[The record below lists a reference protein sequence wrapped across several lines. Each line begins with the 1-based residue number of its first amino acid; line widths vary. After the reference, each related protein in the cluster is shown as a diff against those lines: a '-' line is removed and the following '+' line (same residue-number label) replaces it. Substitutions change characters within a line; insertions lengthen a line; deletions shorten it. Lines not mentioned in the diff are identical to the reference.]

1 MSQKIEYIAVKNFKG
16 IKELEVSNLSRFVAV
31 FGKNGA
37 GKTSFIE
44 AIKSAIKA
52 DRGINSKVRIGED
65 KGEIEVKFE
74 DFVIKRIVGDGG
86 KLIVEHNGELVKQ
99 PQAWLDGVFKG
110 TIGDPQKFINL
121 HNKEKIKY
129 LLETQGKKLEY
140 DELEK
145 QREVKFDERTNL
157 HRTYLA
163 KKEEVEKTD
172 TSAFEVLE
180 SASVDTSE
188 LQQKLKEAE
197 THNAGWHE
205 LKARVE
211 KGDALLE
218 QTNSEIKAIGESI
231 ETIDRQIEALQKKKA
246 EAEKSMTEKL
256 EYLDKV
262 ACQLADVR
270 NQYESFEKID
280 TTEILAQ
287 LESHNQSLA
296 KNAEIKAKKELYNQQ
311 VQARNELQAQWKEL
325 DNMVKAIEEQ
335 QNDLIK
341 DLNLSYQ
348 LKLEEG
354 IMYVFVHEN
363 RIPLDELN
371 TAQQLEIGVDICLS
385 GPNEIKIIT
394 IENANALDPNT
405 LERVRE
411 KIESNQAQCF
421 LETVYST
428 GYDEIVIEDWTL
440 ALKAE

>member
-99 PQAWLDGVFKG
+99 PQAWLDGVFKW

-129 LLETQGKKLEY
+129 LLETQGKKLEF

-145 QREVKFDERTNL
+145 QREVKFEERTNL

-180 SASVDTSE
+180 NTSVDTTA
-188 LQQKLKEAE
+188 LQNQLKEAE
-197 THNAGWHE
+197 AKNTAILE
-205 LKARVE
+205 LKNRIE
-211 KGDALLE
+211 KGESLLE
-218 QTNSEIKAIGESI
+218 QKQQEQKAITEQIESV
-231 ETIDRQIEALQKKKA
+231 ERQIEALQKKKA
-246 EAEKSMTEKL
+246 DLENQHEEKI
-256 EYLDKV
+256 EYIGKV
-262 ACQLADVR
+262 AEQLIDLKEE
-270 NQYESFEKID
+270 YEKAEKID

-287 LESHNQSLA
+287 LEAHNQSLA

-428 GYDEIVIEDWTL
+428 GYDEIIIEDWTL

>member
-1 MSQKIEYIAVKNFKG
+1 MSQKIEYIAVKNFKW

-74 DFVIKRIVGDGG
+74 DFVIKRIVGDWG

-121 HNKEKIKY
+121 HKKEKIKY
-129 LLETQGKKLEY
+129 LLETQGKKLEF
-140 DELEK
+140 DALEK
-145 QREVKFDERTNL
+145 ERETKFAERTNL

-172 TSAFEVLE
+172 TSAFEALE
-180 SASVDTSE
+180 STSVDTSE

-197 THNAGWHE
+197 NHNAGWHE

-218 QTNSEIKAIGESI
+218 QTNAEIKAIGESI
-231 ETIDRQIEALQKKKA
+231 ETIDRQIEALQKRKA
-246 EAEKSMTEKL
+246 EAEKNQTEKL

-262 ACQLADVR
+262 ACQVADVR
-270 NQYESFEKID
+270 LQYESFEKID
-280 TTEILAQ
+280 TTEILTQ
-287 LESHNQSLA
+287 LEAHNQSLQ

-325 DNMVKAIEEQ
+325 DNAVKEIEEA
-335 QNDLIK
+335 QNDLLK
-341 DLNLSYQ
+341 DINLSYQ
-348 LKLEEG
+348 LEIEEG
-354 IMYVFVHEN
+354 VMYVLLDEM
-363 RIPLDELN
+363 RIPLDDLN
-371 TAQQLEIGVDICLS
+371 TAQQLEIGVDICLNW
-385 GPNEIKIIT
+385 PNEIKIIT
-394 IENANALDPNT
+394 IENANALDPHT

-411 KIESNQAQCF
+411 KIEAKQAQCF

-428 GYDEIVIEDWTL
+428 GYDEIVIEDW
-440 ALKAE
+440 AVKN

>member
-1 MSQKIEYIAVKNFKG
+1 MSQKIEYIAVKNFKW

-74 DFVIKRIVGDGG
+74 DFVIKRIVGDWG

-140 DELEK
+140 DALEK
-145 QREVKFDERTNL
+145 EREVKFEERTNL

-163 KKEEVEKTD
+163 KKEEVDKTD
-172 TSAFEVLE
+172 TSAFEALE
-180 SASVDTSE
+180 NASVDTSE

-211 KGDALLE
+211 KWETVIE
-218 QTNSEIKAIGESI
+218 QTNSEIKAVIDGIES
-231 ETIDRQIEALQKKKA
+231 IDRQIEALQKKKA
-246 EAEKSMTEKL
+246 EAEKNLTAKQEF
-256 EYLDKV
+256 LDN
-262 ACQLADVR
+262 ASCQLADLR
-270 NQYESFEKID
+270 DKYENFDKID

-287 LESHNQSLA
+287 LEAHNQSLA
-296 KNAEIKAKKELYNQQ
+296 KNAEIRAKKELYSQQ
-311 VQARNELQAQWKEL
+311 VQARNDLQTQWKEL
-325 DNMVKAIEEQ
+325 DNMVKEIEQ
-335 QNDLIK
+335 KQNDLIK

-385 GPNEIKIIT
+385 WPNEIKIIT

-428 GYDEIVIEDWTL
+428 GYDEIIIEDWE
-440 ALKAE
+440 LKN

>member
-52 DRGINSKVRIGED
+52 DKWVNSKVRIGEE

-74 DFVIKRIVGDGG
+74 DFVIKRIVGENG
-86 KLIVEHNGELVKQ
+86 KLIVEHNGELVAK
-99 PQAWLDGVFKG
+99 PQAWLDGVFKW

-140 DELEK
+140 DALEK
-145 QREVKFDERTNL
+145 EREVKFEERTNL

-163 KKEEVEKTD
+163 KKEEVDKTD
-172 TSAFEVLE
+172 TSSFEVLE
-180 SASVDTSE
+180 NAMVDPTA
-188 LQQKLKEAE
+188 LQNQLKEAE

-211 KGDALLE
+211 KWETVIE
-218 QTNSEIKAIGESI
+218 QTNAEIKSMIENIES
-231 ETIDRQIEALQKKKA
+231 IDRQIEMLQKKKA
-246 EAEKSMTEKL
+246 EAEKNLNTKQEF
-256 EYLDKV
+256 LDN
-262 ACQLADVR
+262 ASCQLADLR
-270 NQYESFEKID
+270 DKYENFDKID
-280 TTEILAQ
+280 ITEILAQ
-287 LESHNQSLA
+287 LETHNQALA
-296 KNAEIKAKKELYNQQ
+296 KNAEIKAKKELYSQQ
-311 VQARNELQAQWKEL
+311 VQARNDLQTQWKEL
-325 DNMVKAIEEQ
+325 DNLVKEIEQ
-335 QNDLIK
+335 KQNDLIK
-341 DLNLSYQ
+341 DLNLSYK

-354 IMYVFVHEN
+354 VMFVEVN
-363 RIPLDELN
+363 QNWIPLDELN

-385 GPNEIKIIT
+385 WPNEIKIIT

-428 GYDEIVIEDWTL
+428 GYDEITIEDWE
-440 ALKAE
+440 LKN

>member
-1 MSQKIEYIAVKNFKG
+1 MSQKIEYIAVKNFKW

-52 DRGINSKVRIGED
+52 DKWVNSKVRIGEE

-74 DFVIKRIVGDGG
+74 DFVIKRIVWENG
-86 KLIVEHNGELVKQ
+86 KLIVEHNGELVAK
-99 PQAWLDGVFKG
+99 PQAWLDGVFKW
-110 TIGDPQKFINL
+110 TIWDPQKFINL

-145 QREVKFDERTNL
+145 QREVKFEERTNL

-163 KKEEVEKTD
+163 KKEEVDKTD
-172 TSAFEVLE
+172 TSSFEVLE
-180 SASVDTSE
+180 NAMVDPTA
-188 LQQKLKEAE
+188 LQNQLKEAE

-211 KGDALLE
+211 KWETVIE
-218 QTNSEIKAIGESI
+218 QTNSEIKAMIDGIES
-231 ETIDRQIEALQKKKA
+231 IDRQIEALQKKKA
-246 EAEKSMTEKL
+246 EAEKNLTTKQEF
-256 EYLDKV
+256 LDN
-262 ACQLADVR
+262 ASCQLADLR
-270 NQYESFEKID
+270 DKYENFDKID

-287 LESHNQSLA
+287 LETHNQSLA

-311 VQARNELQAQWKEL
+311 VQARNDLQAQWKEL
-325 DNMVKAIEEQ
+325 DNLVKEIEQ
-335 QNDLIK
+335 KQNDLIK

-354 IMYVFVHEN
+354 VMYVEVN
-363 RIPLDELN
+363 QNWIPLDELN

-385 GPNEIKIIT
+385 WPNEIKIIT

-428 GYDEIVIEDWTL
+428 GYDEITIEDWE
-440 ALKAE
+440 LKN

>member
-52 DRGINSKVRIGED
+52 DKWVNSKVRIGEE

-74 DFVIKRIVGDGG
+74 DFVIKRIVGENG
-86 KLIVEHNGELVKQ
+86 KLIVEHNGELVAK
-99 PQAWLDGVFKG
+99 PQAWLDGVFKW

-145 QREVKFDERTNL
+145 QREVKFEERTNL

-172 TSAFEVLE
+172 TSAFEILE
-180 SASVDTSE
+180 NASVDTSD
-188 LQQKLKEAE
+188 LQNKLKEAE
-197 THNAGWHE
+197 THNSGWHE

-211 KGDALLE
+211 KWETVIE
-218 QTNSEIKAIGESI
+218 QTNAEIKSMIENIES
-231 ETIDRQIEALQKKKA
+231 IDRQIEMLQKKKA
-246 EAEKSMTEKL
+246 EAEKNLTTKQEF
-256 EYLDKV
+256 LDN
-262 ACQLADVR
+262 ASCQLADLR
-270 NQYESFEKID
+270 DKYENFDKID

-287 LESHNQSLA
+287 LETHNQSLA
-296 KNAEIKAKKELYNQQ
+296 KNAEIKAKKELYTQQ
-311 VQARNELQAQWKEL
+311 VQARNDLQAQWKEL
-325 DNMVKAIEEQ
+325 DNLVKEIEQ
-335 QNDLIK
+335 KQNDLIK
-341 DLNLSYQ
+341 DINLSYQ

-354 IMYVFVHEN
+354 VMYVEVN
-363 RIPLDELN
+363 QNWIPLDELN

-385 GPNEIKIIT
+385 WPNEIKIIT

-428 GYDEIVIEDWTL
+428 GYDEITIEDWE
-440 ALKAE
+440 LKN

>member
-52 DRGINSKVRIGED
+52 DKWVNSKVRIGEE

-74 DFVIKRIVGDGG
+74 DFVIKRIVGENG
-86 KLIVEHNGELVKQ
+86 KLIVEHNGELVAK
-99 PQAWLDGVFKG
+99 PQAWLDWVFKG

-140 DELEK
+140 DALEK
-145 QREVKFDERTNL
+145 EREVKFEERTNL

-163 KKEEVEKTD
+163 KKEEVDKTD
-172 TSAFEVLE
+172 TSSFEVLE
-180 SASVDTSE
+180 NAMVDPTS
-188 LQQKLKEAE
+188 LQNQLKEAE

-211 KGDALLE
+211 KWETVIE
-218 QTNSEIKAIGESI
+218 QTNAEIKAMIENIES
-231 ETIDRQIEALQKKKA
+231 IDRQVEALQKRKA
-246 EAEKSMTEKL
+246 EAEKNLTTKQEF
-256 EYLDKV
+256 LDN
-262 ACQLADVR
+262 ASCQLADLR
-270 NQYESFEKID
+270 DKYENFDKID

-287 LESHNQSLA
+287 LEAHNQSLA
-296 KNAEIKAKKELYNQQ
+296 KNAEIKAKKELYSQQ
-311 VQARNELQAQWKEL
+311 VQARNELQTQWKEL
-325 DNMVKAIEEQ
+325 DNLVKEIEQ
-335 QNDLIK
+335 KQNDLIQ
-341 DLNLSYQ
+341 DLNLSYK

-354 IMYVFVHEN
+354 VMYVEVN
-363 RIPLDELN
+363 QNWIPLDELN

-385 GPNEIKIIT
+385 WPNEIKIIT

-428 GYDEIVIEDWTL
+428 GYDEITIEDWE
-440 ALKAE
+440 LKN

>member
-1 MSQKIEYIAVKNFKG
+1 MSQKIEYIAVKNFKW

-74 DFVIKRIVGDGG
+74 DFVIKRIVGSGG

-99 PQAWLDGVFKG
+99 PQAWLDGVFKW

-145 QREVKFDERTNL
+145 QREVKFEERTNL

-172 TSAFEVLE
+172 TSAFEALE
-180 SASVDTSE
+180 NTSADTTE
-188 LQQKLKEAE
+188 LQNKLKEAE
-197 THNAGWHE
+197 NHNAGWHE

-218 QTNSEIKAIGESI
+218 QTNSEIKALGESI
-231 ETIDRQIEALQKKKA
+231 ESLDRQIEVLQKKKA
-246 EAEKSMTEKL
+246 EAEKTMTEKL

-262 ACQLADVR
+262 AC
-270 NQYESFEKID
+270 
-280 TTEILAQ
+280 
-287 LESHNQSLA
+287 QSLA

-341 DLNLSYQ
+341 DLNLSYK

-363 RIPLDELN
+363 WIPLDELN

-385 GPNEIKIIT
+385 WPNEIKIIT

-428 GYDEIVIEDWTL
+428 GYDEIVIEDWE
-440 ALKAE
+440 LKN

>member
-74 DFVIKRIVGDGG
+74 DFIIKRIVGDWG

-99 PQAWLDGVFKG
+99 PQAWLDGVFKW

-145 QREVKFDERTNL
+145 QREVKFEERTNL

-172 TSAFEVLE
+172 TSAFEILE
-180 SASVDTSE
+180 NASVDTSD
-188 LQQKLKEAE
+188 LQNKLKEAE
-197 THNAGWHE
+197 THNSGWHE

-211 KGDALLE
+211 KWETVIE
-218 QTNSEIKAIGESI
+218 QTNAEIKSMIENIES
-231 ETIDRQIEALQKKKA
+231 IDRQIEMLQKKKA
-246 EAEKSMTEKL
+246 EAEKNLTTKQEF
-256 EYLDKV
+256 LDN
-262 ACQLADVR
+262 ASCQLADLR
-270 NQYESFEKID
+270 DKYENFDKID

-287 LESHNQSLA
+287 LEAHNQSLA
-296 KNAEIKAKKELYNQQ
+296 KNAEIKAKKELYTQQ
-311 VQARNELQAQWKEL
+311 VQARNDLQAQWKEL
-325 DNMVKAIEEQ
+325 DNLVKEIEQ
-335 QNDLIK
+335 KQNDLIK

-354 IMYVFVHEN
+354 IMYVFVHDS

-385 GPNEIKIIT
+385 WPNEIKIIT

-428 GYDEIVIEDWTL
+428 GYDEIIIEDWE
-440 ALKAE
+440 LKN

>member
-1 MSQKIEYIAVKNFKG
+1 MSQKIEYIAVKNFKW

-99 PQAWLDGVFKG
+99 PQAWLDGVFKW

-129 LLETQGKKLEY
+129 LLETQGKKIEY

-180 SASVDTSE
+180 NTSVDTTA
-188 LQQKLKEAE
+188 LQNQLKEAE
-197 THNAGWHE
+197 AKNTAILE
-205 LKARVE
+205 LKNRIE
-211 KGDALLE
+211 KGESLLE
-218 QTNSEIKAIGESI
+218 QKQQEQKAITEQIESV
-231 ETIDRQIEALQKKKA
+231 ERQIEALQKKKA
-246 EAEKSMTEKL
+246 DLENQHEEKI
-256 EYLDKV
+256 EYIGKV
-262 ACQLADVR
+262 AEQLIDLKEE
-270 NQYESFEKID
+270 YEKAEKID

-287 LESHNQSLA
+287 LEAHNQSLQ
-296 KNAEIKAKKELYNQQ
+296 KNAEAKAKKELYSQQ
-311 VQARNELQAQWKEL
+311 VQARNELQTQRKEL
-325 DNMVKAIEEQ
+325 DLEVKAIEEK

-354 IMYVFVHEN
+354 IMYVFIHEN

-385 GPNEIKIIT
+385 WPNEIKIIT

-428 GYDEIVIEDWTL
+428 GYDEITIEDWE
-440 ALKAE
+440 LKN

>member
-1 MSQKIEYIAVKNFKG
+1 MSQKIEYIAVKNFKW

-52 DRGINSKVRIGED
+52 DKWVNSKVRIGEA

-74 DFVIKRIVGDGG
+74 DFVIKRIVWENG
-86 KLIVEHNGELVKQ
+86 KLIVEHNGELVAK
-99 PQAWLDGVFKG
+99 PQAWLDWVFKG

-140 DELEK
+140 DALEK
-145 QREVKFDERTNL
+145 QREVKFEERTNL

-163 KKEEVEKTD
+163 KKEEVDKTD

-180 SASVDTSE
+180 NAMVDPTA
-188 LQQKLKEAE
+188 LQNQLKEAE
-197 THNAGWHE
+197 THNSGWHE

-211 KGDALLE
+211 KWETVID
-218 QTNSEIKAIGESI
+218 QTNSEIKAMIDGIES
-231 ETIDRQIEALQKKKA
+231 IDRQIEMLQKKKA
-246 EAEKSMTEKL
+246 EAEKNLTTKQEF
-256 EYLDKV
+256 LDN
-262 ACQLADVR
+262 ASCQLADLR
-270 NQYESFEKID
+270 DKYENFDKID

-287 LESHNQSLA
+287 LEAHNQSLA
-296 KNAEIKAKKELYNQQ
+296 KNAEIKAKKELYTQQ
-311 VQARNELQAQWKEL
+311 VQARNDLQAQWKEL
-325 DNMVKAIEEQ
+325 DNMVKEIEQ
-335 QNDLIK
+335 KQNDLIK

-354 IMYVFVHEN
+354 IMYVFVHDS

-385 GPNEIKIIT
+385 WPNEIKIIT

-428 GYDEIVIEDWTL
+428 GYDEITIEDWE
-440 ALKAE
+440 LKN

>member
-52 DRGINSKVRIGED
+52 DKWVNSKVRIGEE

-74 DFVIKRIVGDGG
+74 DFVIKRIVWENG
-86 KLIVEHNGELVKQ
+86 KLIVEHNGELVAK
-99 PQAWLDGVFKG
+99 PQAWLDGVFKW
-110 TIGDPQKFINL
+110 TIWDPQKFINL

-140 DELEK
+140 DALEK
-145 QREVKFDERTNL
+145 DREVKFEERTNL

-163 KKEEVEKTD
+163 KKEEVDKTD
-172 TSAFEVLE
+172 TSAFEILE
-180 SASVDTSE
+180 SASADTSD
-188 LQQKLKEAE
+188 LQNKLKEAE
-197 THNAGWHE
+197 SHNAGWHE

-211 KGDALLE
+211 KWETVIE
-218 QTNSEIKAIGESI
+218 QTNSEIKAMIDGIES
-231 ETIDRQIEALQKKKA
+231 IDRQIEALQKRKA
-246 EAEKSMTEKL
+246 EAEKNLTTKQEF
-256 EYLDKV
+256 LDN
-262 ACQLADVR
+262 ASCQLADLR
-270 NQYESFEKID
+270 DKYENFDKID

-287 LESHNQSLA
+287 LETHNQSLA
-296 KNAEIKAKKELYNQQ
+296 KNAEIKAKKELYSQQ
-311 VQARNELQAQWKEL
+311 LQARNDLQAQWKEL
-325 DNMVKAIEEQ
+325 DNMVKEIEQ
-335 QNDLIK
+335 KQNDLIK

-354 IMYVFVHEN
+354 IMYVFVHDS

-385 GPNEIKIIT
+385 WPNEIKIIT

-428 GYDEIVIEDWTL
+428 GYDEITIEDWTL
-440 ALKAE
+440 LTK

>member
-1 MSQKIEYIAVKNFKG
+1 MSQKIEYIAVKNFKW

-52 DRGINSKVRIGED
+52 DKWVNSKVRIGEE

-74 DFVIKRIVGDGG
+74 DFVIKRIVGENG
-86 KLIVEHNGELVKQ
+86 KLIVEHNGELVAK
-99 PQAWLDGVFKG
+99 PQAWLDGVFKW
-110 TIGDPQKFINL
+110 TIWDPQKFINL

-145 QREVKFDERTNL
+145 QREVKFEERTNL

-163 KKEEVEKTD
+163 KKEEVDKTD

-180 SASVDTSE
+180 NAMVDPTA
-188 LQQKLKEAE
+188 LQNQLKEAE
-197 THNAGWHE
+197 THNSGWHE

-211 KGDALLE
+211 KWETVID
-218 QTNSEIKAIGESI
+218 QTNAEIKAMIENIES
-231 ETIDRQIEALQKKKA
+231 IDRQIEMLQKKKA
-246 EAEKSMTEKL
+246 EAEKNLTTKQEF
-256 EYLDKV
+256 LDN
-262 ACQLADVR
+262 ASCQLADLR
-270 NQYESFEKID
+270 DKYENFDKID

-287 LESHNQSLA
+287 LETHNQALA
-296 KNAEIKAKKELYNQQ
+296 KNAEIKAKKELYSQQ

-325 DNMVKAIEEQ
+325 DNLVKEIEQ
-335 QNDLIK
+335 KQNDLIK
-341 DLNLSYQ
+341 DLNLSYK
-348 LKLEEG
+348 LKLEDWV
-354 IMYVFVHEN
+354 MFVEVN
-363 RIPLDELN
+363 QNWIPLDELN

-385 GPNEIKIIT
+385 WPNEIKIIT

-428 GYDEIVIEDWTL
+428 GYDEITIEDWE
-440 ALKAE
+440 LKN

>member
-1 MSQKIEYIAVKNFKG
+1 MSQKIEYIAVKNFKW

-52 DRGINSKVRIGED
+52 DKWVNSKVRIGEE

-74 DFVIKRIVGDGG
+74 DFVIKRIVGENG
-86 KLIVEHNGELVKQ
+86 KLIVEHNWELVAK
-99 PQAWLDGVFKG
+99 PQAWLDGVFKW
-110 TIGDPQKFINL
+110 TIWDPQKFINL

-145 QREVKFDERTNL
+145 QREVKYAERTNL
-157 HRTYLA
+157 HRSLLA
-163 KKEEVEKTD
+163 KKEELDKTD
-172 TSAFEVLE
+172 TSTFEHLEESDMDVAVLQ
-180 SASVDTSE
+180 
-188 LQQKLKEAE
+188 LQLKEAE
-197 THNAGWHE
+197 SKNQAIFE
-205 LKARVE
+205 LQSRID
-211 KGDALLE
+211 KGLSVKETCQKELE
-218 QTNSEIKAIGESI
+218 NLRNQSES
-231 ETIDRQIEALQKKKA
+231 IDRQIEALKAKKLDLEKQ
-246 EAEKSMTEKL
+246 EQEKS

-262 ACQLADVR
+262 IDQIADL
-270 NQYESFEKID
+270 QDQFQASEKID
-280 TTEILAQ
+280 TTAILEQ
-287 LESHNQSLA
+287 LNTHNATVA
-296 KNAEIKAKKELYNQQ
+296 KNAQLKAQKELYEKQVETKNQLQ
-311 VQARNELQAQWKEL
+311 VQWKEL
-325 DNMVKAIEEQ
+325 DDAVLEIEQ
-335 QNDLIK
+335 LQNDLIK
-341 DLNLSYQ
+341 DLNLSYK
-348 LKLEEG
+348 LKLEDWV
-354 IMYVFVHEN
+354 MYVEVNEN
-363 RIPLDELN
+363 WIPLDELN

-385 GPNEIKIIT
+385 WPNEIKIIT

>member
-1 MSQKIEYIAVKNFKG
+1 MSQKIEYIAVKNFKW

-52 DRGINSKVRIGED
+52 DKWVNSKVRIGEE

-74 DFVIKRIVGDGG
+74 DFVIKRIVGENG
-86 KLIVEHNGELVKQ
+86 KLIVEHNGELVAK
-99 PQAWLDGVFKG
+99 PQAWLDWVFKG
-110 TIGDPQKFINL
+110 TIWDPQKFINL

-145 QREVKFDERTNL
+145 QREVKFEERTNL

-172 TSAFEVLE
+172 TSAFEALE
-180 SASVDTSE
+180 NTSADTTS
-188 LQQKLKEAE
+188 LQNKLKEAE

-218 QTNSEIKAIGESI
+218 QTNSEIKVLGESI

-246 EAEKSMTEKL
+246 EAEKTMTEKL

-262 ACQLADVR
+262 ACQLADVKT
-270 NQYESFEKID
+270 QYESFEKID

-287 LESHNQSLA
+287 LEAHNQSLQ
-296 KNAEIKAKKELYNQQ
+296 KNAEIKAKKELYSQQ
-311 VQARNELQAQWKEL
+311 VQARNDLQTQWKEL
-325 DNMVKAIEEQ
+325 DNLVKEIEQ
-335 QNDLIK
+335 KQNDLIK
-341 DLNLSYQ
+341 DLNLSYK
-348 LKLEEG
+348 LKLEDWV
-354 IMYVFVHEN
+354 MFVEVN
-363 RIPLDELN
+363 QNWIPLDELN

-385 GPNEIKIIT
+385 WPNEIKIIT

-428 GYDEIVIEDWTL
+428 GYDEITIEDWTL
-440 ALKAE
+440 LAK

>member
-1 MSQKIEYIAVKNFKG
+1 MSQKIEYIAVKNFKW

-52 DRGINSKVRIGED
+52 DKWVNSKVRIGEE

-74 DFVIKRIVGDGG
+74 DFVIKRIVGENG
-86 KLIVEHNGELVKQ
+86 KLIVEHNGELVAK
-99 PQAWLDGVFKG
+99 PQAWLDGVFKW

-145 QREVKFDERTNL
+145 QREVKFEERTNL

-163 KKEEVEKTD
+163 KKEEVDKTD

-180 SASVDTSE
+180 NAMVDPTA
-188 LQQKLKEAE
+188 LQNQLKEAE
-197 THNAGWHE
+197 THNSGWHE

-211 KGDALLE
+211 KWETVID
-218 QTNSEIKAIGESI
+218 QTNAEIKVMIENIES
-231 ETIDRQIEALQKKKA
+231 IDRQIEMLQKKKA
-246 EAEKSMTEKL
+246 EAEKSLTTKQEF
-256 EYLDKV
+256 LDN
-262 ACQLADVR
+262 ASCQLADLR
-270 NQYESFEKID
+270 DEYENFDKID

-287 LESHNQSLA
+287 LETHNQALA
-296 KNAEIKAKKELYNQQ
+296 KNAEIKAKKELYTQQ
-311 VQARNELQAQWKEL
+311 VQARNDLQAQWKEL
-325 DNMVKAIEEQ
+325 DNLVKEIEQ
-335 QNDLIK
+335 KQNNLIK
-341 DLNLSYQ
+341 DLNLSYK

-354 IMYVFVHEN
+354 VMYVEVN
-363 RIPLDELN
+363 QNWIPLDELN

-385 GPNEIKIIT
+385 WPNEIKIIT

-440 ALKAE
+440 LTK

>member
-1 MSQKIEYIAVKNFKG
+1 MSQKIEYIAVKNFKW

-74 DFVIKRIVGDGG
+74 DFVIKRIVGDWG

-129 LLETQGKKLEY
+129 LLETQGKKIEY

-145 QREVKFDERTNL
+145 EREVKFDERTNL

-163 KKEEVEKTD
+163 KKEEVDKTD
-172 TSAFEVLE
+172 TSAFEALE
-180 SASVDTSE
+180 NASVDTSD
-188 LQQKLKEAE
+188 LQNKLKEAE

-211 KGDALLE
+211 KWDALLE
-218 QTNSEIKAIGESI
+218 QTNSEIKVLGESI
-231 ETIDRQIEALQKKKA
+231 EMIDRQIEALQKKKA
-246 EAEKSMTEKL
+246 EAEKTMTEKL

-262 ACQLADVR
+262 ACQLADVK
-270 NQYESFEKID
+270 NKYESFEKID

-287 LESHNQSLA
+287 LEAHNQSLA
-296 KNAEIKAKKELYNQQ
+296 KNAEIKAKKELYTQQ

-354 IMYVFVHEN
+354 IMYVYVHEN

-385 GPNEIKIIT
+385 WPNEIKIIT

-428 GYDEIVIEDWTL
+428 GYDEIVIEDWE
-440 ALKAE
+440 LKN

>member
-1 MSQKIEYIAVKNFKG
+1 MSQKIEYIAVKNFKW

-52 DRGINSKVRIGED
+52 DKWVNSKVRIGEE

-74 DFVIKRIVGDGG
+74 DFVIKRIVGENG
-86 KLIVEHNGELVKQ
+86 KLIVEHNGELVAK
-99 PQAWLDGVFKG
+99 PQAWLDGVFKW

-145 QREVKFDERTNL
+145 QREVKYAERTNL
-157 HRTYLA
+157 HRSLLA
-163 KKEEVEKTD
+163 KKEELDKTD
-172 TSAFEVLE
+172 TSTFEHLEESDMDVAVLQ
-180 SASVDTSE
+180 
-188 LQQKLKEAE
+188 LQLKEAE
-197 THNAGWHE
+197 SKNQAIFE
-205 LKARVE
+205 LQSRID
-211 KGDALLE
+211 KGLSVKESCQKELE
-218 QTNSEIKAIGESI
+218 NLRNQSES
-231 ETIDRQIEALQKKKA
+231 IDRQIEALKAKKLDLEKQQ
-246 EAEKSMTEKL
+246 EEKS

-262 ACQLADVR
+262 IDQIADL
-270 NQYESFEKID
+270 QDQFQTSEKID
-280 TTEILAQ
+280 TTAILEQ
-287 LESHNQSLA
+287 LNTHNETVA
-296 KNAEIKAKKELYNQQ
+296 KNAQLKAQKELYEKQVEAKNQLQ
-311 VQARNELQAQWKEL
+311 VQWKEL
-325 DNMVKAIEEQ
+325 DDEVLEIEQ
-335 QNDLIK
+335 LQNDLIK
-341 DLNLSYQ
+341 DLNLSYK

-354 IMYVFVHEN
+354 VMYVEVNEN
-363 RIPLDELN
+363 WIPLDELN

-385 GPNEIKIIT
+385 WPNEIKIIT

-428 GYDEIVIEDWTL
+428 GYDEITIEDWTL

>member
-52 DRGINSKVRIGED
+52 DKWVNSKVRIGEE

-74 DFVIKRIVGDGG
+74 DFVIKRIVGENG
-86 KLIVEHNGELVKQ
+86 KLIVEHNGELVAK
-99 PQAWLDGVFKG
+99 PQAWLDWVFKG
-110 TIGDPQKFINL
+110 TIWDPQKFINL

-145 QREVKFDERTNL
+145 QREVKFEERTNL

-163 KKEEVEKTD
+163 KKEEVDKTD

-180 SASVDTSE
+180 NAMVDTTA
-188 LQQKLKEAE
+188 LQNQLKEAE

-211 KGDALLE
+211 KWETVIE
-218 QTNSEIKAIGESI
+218 QTNAEIKSMIENIES
-231 ETIDRQIEALQKKKA
+231 IDRQIEMLQKKKA
-246 EAEKSMTEKL
+246 EAEKNLTTKQEF
-256 EYLDKV
+256 LDN
-262 ACQLADVR
+262 ASCQLADLR
-270 NQYESFEKID
+270 DKYENFDKID

-287 LESHNQSLA
+287 LETHNQALA
-296 KNAEIKAKKELYNQQ
+296 KNAEIKAKKELYSQQ
-311 VQARNELQAQWKEL
+311 VQARNDLQAQWKEL
-325 DNMVKAIEEQ
+325 DNLVKEIEQ
-335 QNDLIK
+335 KQNDLIK
-341 DLNLSYQ
+341 DLNLSYK
-348 LKLEEG
+348 LKLEDWV
-354 IMYVFVHEN
+354 MFVEVN
-363 RIPLDELN
+363 QNWIPLDELN

-385 GPNEIKIIT
+385 WPNEIKIIT

-428 GYDEIVIEDWTL
+428 GYDEITIEDWTL
-440 ALKAE
+440 LTK

>member
-99 PQAWLDGVFKG
+99 PQAWLDGIFKW

-140 DELEK
+140 DALEK
-145 QREVKFDERTNL
+145 EREVKFEERTNL

-163 KKEEVEKTD
+163 KKEEVDKTD
-172 TSAFEVLE
+172 TSSFEILE
-180 SASVDTSE
+180 NAMVDPTA
-188 LQQKLKEAE
+188 LQNQLKEAE
-197 THNAGWHE
+197 SHNAGWHE

-211 KGDALLE
+211 KWETVIE
-218 QTNSEIKAIGESI
+218 QTNSEIKAMIDGIES
-231 ETIDRQIEALQKKKA
+231 IDRQIEALQKKKA
-246 EAEKSMTEKL
+246 EAEKNLSAKQEF
-256 EYLDKV
+256 LDN
-262 ACQLADVR
+262 ASCQLADLR
-270 NQYESFEKID
+270 DKYENFDKID

-287 LESHNQSLA
+287 LEAHNQSLA

-311 VQARNELQAQWKEL
+311 VQARNELQSQWKEL
-325 DNMVKAIEEQ
+325 DLAVKAIEEQ

-385 GPNEIKIIT
+385 WPNEIKIIT

-428 GYDEIVIEDWTL
+428 GYDEIVIEDWE
-440 ALKAE
+440 LKN

>member
-1 MSQKIEYIAVKNFKG
+1 MSQKIEYIAVKNFKW

-140 DELEK
+140 DALEK
-145 QREVKFDERTNL
+145 QREVKFEERTNL

-163 KKEEVEKTD
+163 KKEEVDKTD
-172 TSAFEVLE
+172 TSAFEALE
-180 SASVDTSE
+180 NAMVDPTA
-188 LQQKLKEAE
+188 LQNQLKEAE

-211 KGDALLE
+211 KWETVIE
-218 QTNSEIKAIGESI
+218 QTNSEIKAMIDGIES
-231 ETIDRQIEALQKKKA
+231 IDRQIEALQKKKA
-246 EAEKSMTEKL
+246 EAEKNLTTKQEF
-256 EYLDKV
+256 LDN
-262 ACQLADVR
+262 ASCQLADLR
-270 NQYESFEKID
+270 DKYENFDKID

-287 LESHNQSLA
+287 LEAHNQSLA
-296 KNAEIKAKKELYNQQ
+296 KNAEIKAKKELYSQQ
-311 VQARNELQAQWKEL
+311 VQARNDLQAQWKEL
-325 DNMVKAIEEQ
+325 DNLVKEIEQ
-335 QNDLIK
+335 KQNDLIK

-354 IMYVFVHEN
+354 IMYVFVHDS

-385 GPNEIKIIT
+385 WPNEIKIIT

-428 GYDEIVIEDWTL
+428 GYDEITIEDWTL
-440 ALKAE
+440 LTK

>member
-1 MSQKIEYIAVKNFKG
+1 MSQKIEYIAVKNFKW

-52 DRGINSKVRIGED
+52 DKWVNSKVRIGEE

-74 DFVIKRIVGDGG
+74 DFVIKRIVGENG
-86 KLIVEHNGELVKQ
+86 KLIVEHNGELVAK
-99 PQAWLDGVFKG
+99 PQAWLDGVFKW

-145 QREVKFDERTNL
+145 QREVKFEERTNL

-172 TSAFEVLE
+172 TSAFEILE
-180 SASVDTSE
+180 NASVDTSD
-188 LQQKLKEAE
+188 LQNKLKEAE
-197 THNAGWHE
+197 THNSGWHE

-211 KGDALLE
+211 KWETVIE
-218 QTNSEIKAIGESI
+218 QTNAEIKSMIENIES
-231 ETIDRQIEALQKKKA
+231 IDRQIEMLQKKKA
-246 EAEKSMTEKL
+246 EAEKNLTTKQEF
-256 EYLDKV
+256 LDN
-262 ACQLADVR
+262 ASCQLADLR
-270 NQYESFEKID
+270 DKYENFDKID

-287 LESHNQSLA
+287 LETHNQSLA
-296 KNAEIKAKKELYNQQ
+296 KNAEIKAKKELYTQQ
-311 VQARNELQAQWKEL
+311 VQARNDLQAQWKEL
-325 DNMVKAIEEQ
+325 DNLVKEIEQ
-335 QNDLIK
+335 KQNDLIK
-341 DLNLSYQ
+341 DINLSYQ

-354 IMYVFVHEN
+354 VMYVEVN
-363 RIPLDELN
+363 QNWIPLDELN

-385 GPNEIKIIT
+385 WPNEIKIIT

-428 GYDEIVIEDWTL
+428 GYDEITIEDWE
-440 ALKAE
+440 LKN

>member
-1 MSQKIEYIAVKNFKG
+1 MSQKIEYIAVKNFKW

-99 PQAWLDGVFKG
+99 PQAWLDGIFKW

-140 DELEK
+140 DALEK
-145 QREVKFDERTNL
+145 EREVKFEERTNL

-163 KKEEVEKTD
+163 KKEEVDKTD
-172 TSAFEVLE
+172 TSSFEILE
-180 SASVDTSE
+180 NAMVDPTA
-188 LQQKLKEAE
+188 LQNQLKEAE
-197 THNAGWHE
+197 SHNAGWHE

-211 KGDALLE
+211 KWETVIE
-218 QTNSEIKAIGESI
+218 QTNSEIKAMIDGIES
-231 ETIDRQIEALQKKKA
+231 IDRQIEALQKKKA
-246 EAEKSMTEKL
+246 EAEKNLSAKQEF
-256 EYLDKV
+256 LDN
-262 ACQLADVR
+262 ASCQLADLR
-270 NQYESFEKID
+270 DKYENFDKID

-287 LESHNQSLA
+287 LEAHNQSLA

-311 VQARNELQAQWKEL
+311 VQARNELQSQWKEL
-325 DNMVKAIEEQ
+325 DLAVKAIEEQ

-385 GPNEIKIIT
+385 WPNEIKIIT

-428 GYDEIVIEDWTL
+428 GYDEIVIEDWE
-440 ALKAE
+440 LKN

>member
-1 MSQKIEYIAVKNFKG
+1 MSQKIEYIAVKNFKW

-52 DRGINSKVRIGED
+52 DKWVNSKVRIGEE

-74 DFVIKRIVGDGG
+74 DFVIKRIVGENG
-86 KLIVEHNGELVKQ
+86 KLIVEHNGELVAK
-99 PQAWLDGVFKG
+99 PQAWLDWVFKG
-110 TIGDPQKFINL
+110 TIWDPQKFINL

-145 QREVKFDERTNL
+145 QREVKFEERTNL

-163 KKEEVEKTD
+163 KKEEVDKTD
-172 TSAFEVLE
+172 TSSFEVLE
-180 SASVDTSE
+180 NAMVDPTA
-188 LQQKLKEAE
+188 LQNQLKEAE

-211 KGDALLE
+211 KWETVIE
-218 QTNSEIKAIGESI
+218 QTNSEIKAMIDGIES
-231 ETIDRQIEALQKKKA
+231 IDRQIEMLQKKKA
-246 EAEKSMTEKL
+246 EAEKSLTTKQEF
-256 EYLDKV
+256 LDN
-262 ACQLADVR
+262 ASCQLADLR
-270 NQYESFEKID
+270 DKYENFDKID

-287 LESHNQSLA
+287 LEAHNQSLA
-296 KNAEIKAKKELYNQQ
+296 KNAEIKAKKELYSQQ
-311 VQARNELQAQWKEL
+311 VQARNELQAQRKEL
-325 DNMVKAIEEQ
+325 DNLVKEIEQ
-335 QNDLIK
+335 KQNDLIK
-341 DLNLSYQ
+341 DLNLSYK
-348 LKLEEG
+348 LKLEDWV
-354 IMYVFVHEN
+354 MFVEVN
-363 RIPLDELN
+363 QNWIPLDELN

-385 GPNEIKIIT
+385 WPNEIKIIT

-428 GYDEIVIEDWTL
+428 GYDEITIEDWTL
-440 ALKAE
+440 LAK

>member
-52 DRGINSKVRIGED
+52 DKWVNSKVRIGEE

-74 DFVIKRIVGDGG
+74 DFVIKRIVGENG
-86 KLIVEHNGELVKQ
+86 KLIVEHNGELVAK
-99 PQAWLDGVFKG
+99 PQAWLDWVFKG

-140 DELEK
+140 DALEK
-145 QREVKFDERTNL
+145 EREVKFEERTNL

-163 KKEEVEKTD
+163 KKEEVDKTD
-172 TSAFEVLE
+172 TSSFEVLE
-180 SASVDTSE
+180 NAMVDPTA
-188 LQQKLKEAE
+188 LQNQLKEAE

-211 KGDALLE
+211 KWETVIE
-218 QTNSEIKAIGESI
+218 QTNAEIKSMIENIES
-231 ETIDRQIEALQKKKA
+231 IDRQIEALQKKKA
-246 EAEKSMTEKL
+246 EAEKNLTTKQEF
-256 EYLDKV
+256 LDN
-262 ACQLADVR
+262 ASCQLADLR
-270 NQYESFEKID
+270 DKYENFDKID

-287 LESHNQSLA
+287 LETHNQALA

-311 VQARNELQAQWKEL
+311 VQARNELQAQRKEL
-325 DNMVKAIEEQ
+325 DNLVKEIEQ
-335 QNDLIK
+335 KQNDLIK
-341 DLNLSYQ
+341 DLNLSYK

-354 IMYVFVHEN
+354 VMYVEVN
-363 RIPLDELN
+363 QNWIPLDELN

-385 GPNEIKIIT
+385 WPNEIKIIT

-428 GYDEIVIEDWTL
+428 GYDEITIEDWTL
-440 ALKAE
+440 LTK

>member
-1 MSQKIEYIAVKNFKG
+1 MSQKIEYIAVKNFKW

-52 DRGINSKVRIGED
+52 DKWVNSKVRIGEE

-140 DELEK
+140 DALEK
-145 QREVKFDERTNL
+145 QREVKFEERTNL

-163 KKEEVEKTD
+163 KKEEVDKTD
-172 TSAFEVLE
+172 TSAFEILE
-180 SASVDTSE
+180 SASADTSD
-188 LQQKLKEAE
+188 LQNKLKEAE
-197 THNAGWHE
+197 SHNAGWHE

-211 KGDALLE
+211 KWETVIE
-218 QTNSEIKAIGESI
+218 QTNAEITAMIDGVES
-231 ETIDRQIEALQKKKA
+231 IDRQIEALQKKKA
-246 EAEKSMTEKL
+246 EAEKNLTTKQEF
-256 EYLDKV
+256 LDN
-262 ACQLADVR
+262 ASCQLADLR
-270 NQYESFEKID
+270 DKYENFDKID

-287 LESHNQSLA
+287 LEAHNQSLA
-296 KNAEIKAKKELYNQQ
+296 KNAEIKAKKELYSQQ
-311 VQARNELQAQWKEL
+311 VQARNDLQAQWKEL
-325 DNMVKAIEEQ
+325 DNLVKDIEQ
-335 QNDLIK
+335 KQNDLIK
-341 DLNLSYQ
+341 DLNLSYK

-354 IMYVFVHEN
+354 VMYVEVN
-363 RIPLDELN
+363 QNWIPLDELN

-385 GPNEIKIIT
+385 WPNEIKIIT

-428 GYDEIVIEDWTL
+428 GYDEITIEDWE
-440 ALKAE
+440 LKN

>member
-1 MSQKIEYIAVKNFKG
+1 MSQKIEYIAVKNFKW

-52 DRGINSKVRIGED
+52 DRWINSKVRIGED
-65 KGEIEVKFE
+65 KWEIEVKFE

-140 DELEK
+140 DALEK
-145 QREVKFDERTNL
+145 EREVKFDERTAL
-157 HRTYLA
+157 HRSYLA

-180 SASVDTSE
+180 NAMLDTSD
-188 LQQKLKEAE
+188 LQNKLKEAE

-246 EAEKSMTEKL
+246 EAEKNQTEKL

-270 NQYESFEKID
+270 LQYESFEKID

-287 LESHNQSLA
+287 LEAHNQSLA
-296 KNAEIKAKKELYNQQ
+296 KNAEIKAKKELYTQQ
-311 VQARNELQAQWKEL
+311 VQARNDLQAQWKEL
-325 DNMVKAIEEQ
+325 DTLVKAIEEQ

-354 IMYVFVHEN
+354 IMYVYIHDN

-440 ALKAE
+440 LTK

>member
-1 MSQKIEYIAVKNFKG
+1 MSQKIEYIAVKNFKW

-52 DRGINSKVRIGED
+52 DRGINSKVRIGEN

-129 LLETQGKKLEY
+129 LLETQGRKLEY
-140 DELEK
+140 DALEK
-145 QREVKFDERTNL
+145 HREVKFEERKNL

-163 KKEEVEKTD
+163 KKDEVDKTD
-172 TSAFEVLE
+172 TSAFEALE
-180 SASVDTSE
+180 SASVDISE

-211 KGDALLE
+211 KWDALLE
-218 QTNSEIKAIGESI
+218 QTNSEIKAIGDSI
-231 ETIDRQIEALQKKKA
+231 DTIDRQIEVLQKKKA
-246 EAEKSMTEKL
+246 EAEKTMTEKL

-287 LESHNQSLA
+287 LEAHNQSLA
-296 KNAEIKAKKELYNQQ
+296 KNVEIKAKKELYNQ
-311 VQARNELQAQWKEL
+311 
-325 DNMVKAIEEQ
+325 
-335 QNDLIK
+335 
-341 DLNLSYQ
+341 
-348 LKLEEG
+348 
-354 IMYVFVHEN
+354 
-363 RIPLDELN
+363 
-371 TAQQLEIGVDICLS
+371 
-385 GPNEIKIIT
+385 
-394 IENANALDPNT
+394 
-405 LERVRE
+405 
-411 KIESNQAQCF
+411 
-421 LETVYST
+421 
-428 GYDEIVIEDWTL
+428 
-440 ALKAE
+440 

>member
-52 DRGINSKVRIGED
+52 DKWVNSKVRIGEE
-65 KGEIEVKFE
+65 KGQIEVKFE
-74 DFVIKRIVGDGG
+74 DFVIKRIVGENG
-86 KLIVEHNGELVKQ
+86 KLIVEHNGELVAK
-99 PQAWLDGVFKG
+99 PQAWLDGVFKW

-145 QREVKFDERTNL
+145 QREVKFEERTNL

-163 KKEEVEKTD
+163 KKEEVDKTD
-172 TSAFEVLE
+172 TSSFEVLE
-180 SASVDTSE
+180 NAMVDPTA
-188 LQQKLKEAE
+188 LQNQLKEAE

-211 KGDALLE
+211 KWETVIE
-218 QTNSEIKAIGESI
+218 QTNAEIKSMIENIES
-231 ETIDRQIEALQKKKA
+231 IDRQIEALQKKKA
-246 EAEKSMTEKL
+246 EAEKNLTTKQEF
-256 EYLDKV
+256 LDN
-262 ACQLADVR
+262 ASCQLADLR
-270 NQYESFEKID
+270 DKYENFDKID

-287 LESHNQSLA
+287 LETHNQALA
-296 KNAEIKAKKELYNQQ
+296 KNAEIKAKKELYTQQ
-311 VQARNELQAQWKEL
+311 VQARNDLQAQWKEL
-325 DNMVKAIEEQ
+325 DNLVKEIEQ
-335 QNDLIK
+335 KQNDLIK
-341 DLNLSYQ
+341 DLNLSYK

-354 IMYVFVHEN
+354 VMYVEVN
-363 RIPLDELN
+363 QNWIPLDELN

-385 GPNEIKIIT
+385 WPNEIKIIT

-428 GYDEIVIEDWTL
+428 GYDEITIEDWE
-440 ALKAE
+440 LKN

>member
-1 MSQKIEYIAVKNFKG
+1 MSQKIEYIAVKNFKW

-52 DRGINSKVRIGED
+52 DKWVNSKVRIGEA

-74 DFVIKRIVGDGG
+74 DFVIKRIVWENG
-86 KLIVEHNGELVKQ
+86 KLIVEHNGELVAK
-99 PQAWLDGVFKG
+99 PQAWLDWVFKG

-140 DELEK
+140 DALEK
-145 QREVKFDERTNL
+145 QREVKFEERTNL

-163 KKEEVEKTD
+163 KKEEVDKTD

-180 SASVDTSE
+180 NAMVDPTA
-188 LQQKLKEAE
+188 LQNQLKEAE
-197 THNAGWHE
+197 THNSGWHE

-211 KGDALLE
+211 KWETVIE
-218 QTNSEIKAIGESI
+218 QTNAEIKSMIENIES
-231 ETIDRQIEALQKKKA
+231 IDRQIEMLQKKKA
-246 EAEKSMTEKL
+246 EAEKNLTTKQEF
-256 EYLDKV
+256 LDN
-262 ACQLADVR
+262 ASCQLADLR
-270 NQYESFEKID
+270 DKYENFDKID

-287 LESHNQSLA
+287 LETHNQALA

-311 VQARNELQAQWKEL
+311 VQARNELQAQRKEL
-325 DNMVKAIEEQ
+325 DNLVKEIEQ
-335 QNDLIK
+335 KQNDLIK
-341 DLNLSYQ
+341 DLNLSYK

-354 IMYVFVHEN
+354 VMYVEVN
-363 RIPLDELN
+363 QNWIPLDELN

-385 GPNEIKIIT
+385 WPNEIKIIT

-428 GYDEIVIEDWTL
+428 GYDEITIEDWTL
-440 ALKAE
+440 LTK

>member
-52 DRGINSKVRIGED
+52 DKWVNSKVRIGEE

-74 DFVIKRIVGDGG
+74 DFVIKRIVGENG
-86 KLIVEHNGELVKQ
+86 KLIVEHNGELVAK
-99 PQAWLDGVFKG
+99 PQAWLDWVFKG

-140 DELEK
+140 DALEK
-145 QREVKFDERTNL
+145 EREVKFEERTNL

-163 KKEEVEKTD
+163 KKEEVDKTD
-172 TSAFEVLE
+172 TSSFEVLE
-180 SASVDTSE
+180 NAMVDPTA
-188 LQQKLKEAE
+188 LQNQLKEAE

-211 KGDALLE
+211 KWETVIE
-218 QTNSEIKAIGESI
+218 QTNAEIKSMIENIES
-231 ETIDRQIEALQKKKA
+231 IDRQIEMLQKKKA
-246 EAEKSMTEKL
+246 EAEKNLTTKQEF
-256 EYLDKV
+256 LDN
-262 ACQLADVR
+262 ASCQLADLR
-270 NQYESFEKID
+270 DKYENFDKID

-287 LESHNQSLA
+287 LEAHNQSLA
-296 KNAEIKAKKELYNQQ
+296 KNAEIKAKKELYTQQ
-311 VQARNELQAQWKEL
+311 VQARNDLQAQWKEL
-325 DNMVKAIEEQ
+325 DNMVKEIEQ
-335 QNDLIK
+335 KQNDLIK

-354 IMYVFVHEN
+354 IMYVFVHDS

-385 GPNEIKIIT
+385 WPNEIKIIT

-428 GYDEIVIEDWTL
+428 GYDEITIEDWTL
-440 ALKAE
+440 LTK

>member
-52 DRGINSKVRIGED
+52 DKWVNSKVRIGEE

-74 DFVIKRIVGDGG
+74 DFVIKRIVGENG
-86 KLIVEHNGELVKQ
+86 KLIVEHNGELVAK
-99 PQAWLDGVFKG
+99 PQAWLDWVFKG

-140 DELEK
+140 DALEK
-145 QREVKFDERTNL
+145 EREVKFEERTNL

-163 KKEEVEKTD
+163 KKEEVDKTD
-172 TSAFEVLE
+172 TSSFEVLE
-180 SASVDTSE
+180 NASVDTTA
-188 LQQKLKEAE
+188 LQNQLKEAE

-211 KGDALLE
+211 KWETVIE
-218 QTNSEIKAIGESI
+218 QTNSEIKAMIDGIES
-231 ETIDRQIEALQKKKA
+231 IDRQIEALQKKKA
-246 EAEKSMTEKL
+246 EAEKNLTTKQEF
-256 EYLDKV
+256 LDN
-262 ACQLADVR
+262 ASCQLADLR
-270 NQYESFEKID
+270 DKYENFDKID

-287 LESHNQSLA
+287 LETHNQSLA
-296 KNAEIKAKKELYNQQ
+296 KNAEIKAKKELYTQQ
-311 VQARNELQAQWKEL
+311 VQARNDLQAQWKEL
-325 DNMVKAIEEQ
+325 DNLVKEIEQ
-335 QNDLIK
+335 KQNDLIK

-354 IMYVFVHEN
+354 VMYVEVN
-363 RIPLDELN
+363 QNWIPLDELN

-385 GPNEIKIIT
+385 WPNEIKIIT

-428 GYDEIVIEDWTL
+428 GYDEITIEDWE
-440 ALKAE
+440 LKN

>member
-52 DRGINSKVRIGED
+52 DKWVNSKVRIGEE

-74 DFVIKRIVGDGG
+74 DFVIKRIVGENG
-86 KLIVEHNGELVKQ
+86 KLIVEHNGELVAK
-99 PQAWLDGVFKG
+99 PQAWLDGVFKW

-145 QREVKFDERTNL
+145 QREVKFEERTNL

-163 KKEEVEKTD
+163 KKEEVDKTD

-180 SASVDTSE
+180 NAMVDPTA
-188 LQQKLKEAE
+188 LQNQLKEAE

-211 KGDALLE
+211 KWETVIE
-218 QTNSEIKAIGESI
+218 QTNSEIKAMIDGIES
-231 ETIDRQIEALQKKKA
+231 IDRQIEALQKKKA
-246 EAEKSMTEKL
+246 EAEKNLTTKQEF
-256 EYLDKV
+256 LDN
-262 ACQLADVR
+262 ASCQLADLR
-270 NQYESFEKID
+270 DKYENFDKID

-287 LESHNQSLA
+287 LETHNQSLA
-296 KNAEIKAKKELYNQQ
+296 KNAEIKAKKELYDQQ
-311 VQARNELQAQWKEL
+311 VQARNDLQAQWKEL
-325 DNMVKAIEEQ
+325 DNLVKEIEQ
-335 QNDLIK
+335 KQNDLIK

-354 IMYVFVHEN
+354 VMYVEVN
-363 RIPLDELN
+363 QNWIPLDELN

-385 GPNEIKIIT
+385 WPNEIKIIT

-428 GYDEIVIEDWTL
+428 GYDEITIEDWTL
-440 ALKAE
+440 LTK

>member
-99 PQAWLDGVFKG
+99 PQAWLDGVFKW

-140 DELEK
+140 DALEK
-145 QREVKFDERTNL
+145 EREVKFEERTNL

-180 SASVDTSE
+180 NTSVDTTA
-188 LQQKLKEAE
+188 LQNQLKEAE
-197 THNAGWHE
+197 AKNTAILE
-205 LKARVE
+205 LKNRIE
-211 KGDALLE
+211 KGESLLE
-218 QTNSEIKAIGESI
+218 QKQQEQKAITEQIESV
-231 ETIDRQIEALQKKKA
+231 ERQIEALQKKKA
-246 EAEKSMTEKL
+246 DLENQHEEKI
-256 EYLDKV
+256 EYIGKV
-262 ACQLADVR
+262 AEQLIDLKEE
-270 NQYESFEKID
+270 YEKAEKID

-287 LESHNQSLA
+287 IEAHNQSLQ
-296 KNAEIKAKKELYNQQ
+296 KNAEAKAKKELYSQQ
-311 VQARNELQAQWKEL
+311 VQARNELQTQRKEL
-325 DNMVKAIEEQ
+325 DLEVKAIEEK

-385 GPNEIKIIT
+385 WPNEIKIIT

-440 ALKAE
+440 ASNAE